1 MVILSACFLIFA
13 QKDILAKYY
22 LIKTA
27 YQPQPITS
35 AASVPVKYANG
46 SDYRLHLNPEGPIA
60 TVKGAKP
67 VGSAITLP
75 PAVTAKSENE
85 NDACTGD
92 AGSLDFSKTTW
103 IDEVEYCVKETIT
116 LADGSK
122 SIISRDKEHGSQ
134 VEINGFPVTVEEY
147 QKALDGETVV
157 LVKKNGDSTELKI
170 PQVNNL
176 KFKSQNK

>member
-75 PAVTAKSENE
+75 PAVTAKS
-85 NDACTGD
+85 D

>member
-75 PAVTAKSENE
+75 PAVTAKS
-85 NDACTGD
+85 
-92 AGSLDFSKTTW
+92 
-103 IDEVEYCVKETIT
+103 
-116 LADGSK
+116 
-122 SIISRDKEHGSQ
+122 
-134 VEINGFPVTVEEY
+134 
-147 QKALDGETVV
+147 VV
-157 LVKKNGDSTELKI
+157 LPNKENTVKFLS
-170 PQVNNL
+170 PQSFICSAPG
-176 KFKSQNK
+176 KGTIARSCIFPSC